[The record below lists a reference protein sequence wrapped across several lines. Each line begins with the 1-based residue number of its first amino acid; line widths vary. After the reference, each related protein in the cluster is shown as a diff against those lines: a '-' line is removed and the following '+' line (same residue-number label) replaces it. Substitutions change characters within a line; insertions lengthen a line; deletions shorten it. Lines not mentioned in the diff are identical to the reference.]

1 MIGERLTE
9 LRIKHNMTQEEF
21 AERLDVSRQAVSK
34 WELDKTLP
42 DVNKLLKI
50 SELYQVDVD
59 YLLKGAIEEPASDES
74 DEEHVAASMYD
85 EDNEERV
92 DASLYAESDEERV
105 DASLYAESDEEH
117 TDASLYADSDEEHT
131 DASLYAENDEE
142 HISVSSN
149 AESNEE
155 DETAKAN
162 DVNEEIAHTKKR
174 MEQNPDIEGKRM
186 RVRLC
191 ISLALVSMLLLG
203 ALVLLAGCL
212 MCQVW
217 DKSDS
222 EKSLVKVEK
231 VLAQYSLAE
240 VSNYAEDGAFVT
252 KTVLLDTNGV
262 RSGDYVYCYT
272 NTTDKKIYVNYSV
285 STIIIILS
293 VSLILLCIWTLLAR
307 EVRRK

>member
-92 DASLYAESDEERV
+92 AASLYD
-105 DASLYAESDEEH
+105 ESDEEH
-117 TDASLYADSDEEHT
+117 ISASP
-131 DASLYAENDEE
+131 YAE
-142 HISVSSN
+142 SS
-149 AESNEE
+149 EE

-162 DVNEEIAHTKKR
+162 DINEEIAHTKKR
-174 MEQNPDIEGKRM
+174 MEQNPDIEGKKM

-191 ISLALVSMLLLG
+191 ISLVLVSMLLLG

-240 VSNYAEDGAFVT
+240 VSSYAEDGTFVT
-252 KTVLLDTNGV
+252 KTVLIDTNGV

-285 STIIIILS
+285 STLIIILS

>member
-1 MIGERLTE
+1 M
-9 LRIKHNMTQEEF
+9 
-21 AERLDVSRQAVSK
+21 
-34 WELDKTLP
+34 
-42 DVNKLLKI
+42 
-50 SELYQVDVD
+50 
-59 YLLKGAIEEPASDES
+59 
-74 DEEHVAASMYD
+74 
-85 EDNEERV
+85 
-92 DASLYAESDEERV
+92 YAESDEERV

-203 ALVLLAGCL
+203 ALVLLVGCL

-240 VSNYAEDGAFVT
+240 VSSYAEDGAFVT

-272 NTTDKKIYVNYSV
+272 NTTNKKIYVNYSA